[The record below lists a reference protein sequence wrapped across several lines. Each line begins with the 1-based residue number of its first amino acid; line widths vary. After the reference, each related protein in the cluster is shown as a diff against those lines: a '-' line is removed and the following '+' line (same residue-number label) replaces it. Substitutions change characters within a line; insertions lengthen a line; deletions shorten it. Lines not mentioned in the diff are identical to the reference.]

1 MKEVDIIVIGGG
13 AAGLMAAA
21 GAAATAKAARAAATT
36 EAEAAQETREAG
48 AAECAGQPTGTD
60 RCSVLVLEKMP
71 RPGRKIMITGKG
83 RCNFTNA
90 KPWNEFSGHIHPKAN
105 FLKPAFYNLT
115 AEKMI
120 DFIER
125 QGIECVVERGDRAFP
140 SSHHASEIVDAL
152 VKAAEQAGA
161 QIICNKEVRR
171 IETPD
176 LVGSDGDGRTC
187 RSDGSGTKSDVIAGL
202 TGNPCRSD
210 GNGMKSDVI
219 AGLTGNPCK
228 RFRIKCSDGS
238 EYSCSRL
245 IICTGGLSYPKT
257 GSTGDGF
264 EWAKELGHSVRPL
277 FPSLTAIVPKGYKDL
292 STSLEMTKGALER
305 TKMIKGTKGH
315 IHRNEPLSEIGK
327 LLCGNQLKNVNLSL
341 VIDGNEAAS
350 EFGDM
355 DFTDGGIEGPIGF
368 KVSRKCVNA
377 IINGSKVAVIL
388 DMKPAVGLEDL
399 TVRIN
404 TLWNEVS
411 KDKRNASRQYKEKFR
426 ILLSKVL
433 PMSLVQGFI
442 RLNPN
447 TDHKTLAKALKNWR
461 FEIEGYVGYE
471 RCVITAGGIS
481 ADEISPKTLES
492 KLIAGLYFA
501 GEVLDLDA
509 DTGGYNLQAAFST
522 GYLAGQS
529 AAKSL

>member
-13 AAGLMAAA
+13 AAGLMAAV
-21 GAAATAKAARAAATT
+21 GAAATT
-36 EAEAAQETREAG
+36 E

-120 DFIER
+120 DFIES
-125 QGIECVVERGDRAFP
+125 QGVECVVERGDRVFP
-140 SSHHASEIVDAL
+140 SSHQSSDIVDAL
-152 VKAAEQAGA
+152 VKAAEQAGV

-171 IETPD
+171 IEAPD
-176 LVGSDGDGRTC
+176 LVGSDG
-187 RSDGSGTKSDVIAGL
+187 
-202 TGNPCRSD
+202 
-210 GNGMKSDVI
+210 NGMKNVI

-228 RFRIKCSDGS
+228 RFRIKCSDES

-292 STSLEMTKGALER
+292 STSLEMTKGA
-305 TKMIKGTKGH
+305 KGH